1 MDKYRIPQ
9 YLDEPLRIMLL
20 TIDELVVF
28 VLPFLLALLLFGQP
42 ILGGVIGGVLVF
54 ILKKIKGE
62 QGHYFVYNLIYWYL
76 PQMVRFK
83 VTPPSYLRMILG

>member
-1 MDKYRIPQ
+1 MDKYRTPQ

-28 VLPFLLALLLFGQP
+28 ILPFLLALLLFNQP
-42 ILGGVIGGVLVF
+42 VLGGVIGGVLVF

-83 VTPPSYLRMILG
+83 VTPPSYLRMLLG